1 MMRCLAIDDEKLALD
16 LLEDNIKRVPFLQLV
31 ARCKN
36 ALEAAEILKKEQV
49 DLIFLDIQMPGIT
62 GLQFLQTLEN
72 PPMAIMITAYSKYAI
87 TGFDLDVVDYLVKPV
102 AYDRFLKACNK
113 AHELFQLKQQSG
125 AQAENERGY
134 FFVNVE
140 YSQVRINYDQIL
152 YIEGMKDYIKI
163 HLLNSTRPV
172 ITRLSM
178 KVMEEKLAGRSFI
191 RVHKSFIVAADKINT
206 IKRGLVVLG
215 TVEIPVSDS
224 YKGLLEQALGI
235 QPE

>member
-1 MMRCLAIDDEKLALD
+1 MMKCIAIDDEKLALD

-36 ALEAAEILKKEQV
+36 AVEAAAIVKEQPI
-49 DLIFLDIQMPGIT
+49 DLLFLDIQMPGIS

-87 TGFDLDVVDYLVKPV
+87 SGFDLDVVDYLVKPV
-102 AYDRFLKACNK
+102 SFDRFLKACNK
-113 AHELFQLKQQSG
+113 AHELHQLKLQSIQNG
-125 AQAENERGY
+125 ELERGY

-163 HLLNSTRPV
+163 HLLNSQRPV

-178 KVMEEKLAGRSFI
+178 KTMEEKLSGRSFVRI
-191 RVHKSFIVAADKINT
+191 HKSFIVAADKINT

-224 YKGLLEQALGI
+224 YKSLLEQALGI